1 MRYEITA
8 PDGRRFAITAPEGAT
23 QEQVLAYAQQQI
35 GGNAPPEEDAGRGGG
50 ALPFLNRGI
59 ASVLGMPVDLANLA
73 LKYTGMPVSDRP
85 FGGSA
90 SIESGMSRFGR
101 ATGAQMVPGVD
112 QQPET
117 PAEYIG
123 RGVGESVGMLVPGYG
138 AARLAASSANPLV
151 AGVAQRIAQAPVGS
165 STGRLGQFVA
175 PTSTVAGELASGA
188 GAGAGRFVGEEY
200 NPDSPY
206 GGMIG
211 ELVGGVSPGL
221 AGMLLR
227 YGPTGLVTRAVG
239 RAREVQADPTRAP
252 GRLQSLTADPEAAA
266 VAAETPTIADLTP
279 AQRTQEELLLSLERA
294 VAKSDPTI
302 EKSLR
307 DRAEAAQATLLE
319 ETRALGGDP
328 TQTRAF
334 LETRRDELNAA
345 LQARVEQARTRA
357 SERVAALEP
366 ESTTEDASRVV
377 REEFEK
383 AYRAA
388 RKQENTLWNEIPKE
402 VQIDTRPL
410 FVEFDKLVA
419 DTARTQ
425 QQNIP
430 EFARGFLAPNKKGE
444 RLLGDFE
451 IPSELQGFRSEMLDI
466 ARRASDAGQPN
477 QARIAGDLAK
487 ATLKTMNSLGDIGGP
502 YALAR
507 DFSRRLNETFTEGP
521 AGRLVDTRGG
531 SPAIPAEMTLT
542 SLIGAGGVRGGVAEN
557 ALRTATSDPT
567 NIGAGQNEVV
577 QNAIQDYL
585 TRSLRDHAVTAE
597 GRLKPEAAESWMR
610 SNEALLA
617 QYPQLRE
624 TLTNAMEAQTRAQGA
639 KARQIAV
646 SRNLE
651 NPRETAIARF
661 LEGNPNDAVAR
672 IFRADNPVE
681 AATSLRRS
689 AARDSSGAALAGL
702 RGAFVDNVLASSRQ
716 TGPNGEV
723 FRGSTILEMLNGPK
737 QRAVFEAVFSPEE
750 LNRLRQIGTEFTA
763 LERARG
769 DLPDVGGVVVASQN
783 RLINRL
789 AQLGG
794 AALGRKLSQ
803 VTGTGNIQTPAIAS
817 SALNN
822 FVTNLGSDRAER
834 LISRAVTDPDPTLF
848 AALMRDSRTP
858 RQQDEAVRR
867 LQGWLAG
874 PAGRALFEEESADP
888 QQGVGSVQNIYGSV
902 MNPEAS
908 LASTQSLINSPAMR
922 NRIGAIFETPAYA
935 DLFTATLNRE
945 AQLFHRAN
953 QTSRNS
959 SAAIG
964 GFDQSLTRLVTQAVQ
979 NGQLDEARAVRI
991 TEMLASN
998 NPTSVAAAIRA
1009 LENVSNR
1016 RPQ

>member
-8 PDGRRFAITAPEGAT
+8 PDGRRFVITAPEGAT
-23 QEQVLAYAQQQI
+23 QEQVLAYAQQQM

-73 LKYTGMPVSDRP
+73 LKYTGLPVSDRP

-151 AGVAQRIAQAPVGS
+151 AGVGQRIAQAPVGS
-165 STGRLGQFVA
+165 STSRFGQFVA

-239 RAREVQADPTRAP
+239 RAREAQADPTRAP

-266 VAAETPTIADLTP
+266 VAAETPTIANLTP

-294 VAKSDPTI
+294 VAQSDPTI
-302 EKSLR
+302 AQALR

-334 LETRRDELNAA
+334 LETRRDRLNTA
-345 LQARVEQARTRA
+345 LQTRVEQARARA
-357 SERVAALEP
+357 DERIAELEP
-366 ESTTEDASRVV
+366 SSSAEDASRIV
-377 REEFEK
+377 REEFDK
-383 AYRAA
+383 AYDVA
-388 RKQENTLWNEIPKE
+388 RRQENDLWSSIPQDVQVETAPLFERFAALVNKTPVTGQDDIPRYAREFLGYGETKQLDATVTPATLQRLRSRLLEMERLAYREGRRTEGSTIGQIADDVLETMNSIPDMPGPYAVARDFTRRLNQTFRE
-402 VQIDTRPL
+402 GPTRPL
-410 FVEFDKLVA
+410 
-419 DTARTQ
+419 TRTEDSASY
-425 QQNIP
+425 IP
-430 EFARGFLAPNKKGE
+430 E
-444 RLLGDFE
+444 
-451 IPSELQGFRSEMLDI
+451 EL
-466 ARRASDAGQPN
+466 
-477 QARIAGDLAK
+477 
-487 ATLKTMNSLGDIGGP
+487 TL
-502 YALAR
+502 
-507 DFSRRLNETFTEGP
+507 SR
-521 AGRLVDTRGG
+521 
-531 SPAIPAEMTLT
+531 
-542 SLIGAGGVRGGVAEN
+542 LIGQGGVQGGVAES
-557 ALRTATSDPT
+557 ALRAATSDPR

-577 QNAIQDYL
+577 QNAVQDYL
-585 TRSLRDHAVTAE
+585 TRSLRNRAVTAE

-610 SNEALLA
+610 SNEALLE

-624 TLTNAMEAQTRAQGA
+624 TVTNALEAQTRARGA
-639 KARQIAV
+639 EARQIGV

-661 LEGNPNDAVAR
+661 LEGNPNDAVTR

-783 RLINRL
+783 RLINRI

-794 AALGRKLSQ
+794 AAIGRKLSQ

-991 TEMLASN
+991 TEMLTSN

>member
-1 MRYEITA
+1 MAGPWE
-8 PDGRRFAITAPEGAT
+8 RFAAPQPSAETGPWSSFSEPA
-23 QEQVLAYAQQQI
+23 
-35 GGNAPPEEDAGRGGG
+35 EETGRGGG

-90 SIESGMSRFGR
+90 SIESGMSRLGR
-101 ATGAQMVPGVD
+101 ATGAQMVPGVE
-112 QQPET
+112 QEPET
-117 PAEYIG
+117 VGEYIG
-123 RGVGESVGMLVPGYG
+123 RGVGESAGMLIPGYG
-138 AARLAASSANPLV
+138 AARIAASSARPLV
-151 AGVAQRIAQAPVGS
+151 ARVGQTVAQAPVGS

-188 GAGAGRFVGEEY
+188 GAGTGRFVGEEY
-200 NPDSPY
+200 NPENPY
-206 GGMIG
+206 AGMVG

-221 AGMLLR
+221 AAMLLR
-227 YGPTGLVTRAVG
+227 YGPTGLVTRAAG
-239 RAREVQADPTRAP
+239 RAVESRADPTRAP

-266 VAAETPTIADLTP
+266 IAAETPTIADLTP
-279 AQRTQEELLLSLERA
+279 AQRTQEPLLLSLERA
-294 VAKSDPTI
+294 VAQSDPTI

-307 DRAEAAQATLLE
+307 DRAEAAQATLLD

-334 LETRRDELNAA
+334 LETRRDRLNTA
-345 LQARVEQARTRA
+345 LQTRVEQARIQA

-366 ESTTEDASRVV
+366 QSTAEDASRVV

-419 DTARTQ
+419 NTARTQ

-487 ATLKTMNSLGDIGGP
+487 ATLQTMNSLGDIGGP

-521 AGRLVDTRGG
+521 AGRLVDTRDG
-531 SPAIPAEMTLT
+531 SPAIPAEMTLS
-542 SLIGAGGVRGGVAEN
+542 SLIGQGGVRGGVAES
-557 ALRTATSDPT
+557 ALRTAT
-567 NIGAGQNEVV
+567 NENEVV
-577 QNAIQDYL
+577 QNAVQDYL
-585 TRSLRDHAVTAE
+585 TRSLRDRAVTAE
-597 GRLKPEAAESWMR
+597 GRLKPEAAVSWMR
-610 SNEALLA
+610 RNEALLE

-624 TLTNAMEAQTRAQGA
+624 TVTNALEAQTRAQGA
-639 KARQIAV
+639 EARQIGI
-646 SRNLE
+646 SRSLE
-651 NPRETAIARF
+651 RPRETAIARF
-661 LEGNPNDAVAR
+661 LEGNPNDAVTR
-672 IFRADNPVE
+672 IFAADNPVE
-681 AATSLRRS
+681 VATSLRR
-689 AARDSSGAALAGL
+689 AASRDNSGAALAGL
-702 RGAFVDNVLASSRQ
+702 RGAFVDNVLSSARQ

-723 FRGSTILEMLNGPK
+723 FRGSTILEMLNAPER
-737 QRAVFEAVFSPEE
+737 RAVFEAVFSPEE

-769 DLPDVGGVVVASQN
+769 DLPNVGGVVVEPQN

-794 AALGRKLSQ
+794 AAIGRKFSQ
-803 VTGTGNIQTPAIAS
+803 ITGTGNIQTPAIAS

-834 LISRAVTDPDPTLF
+834 LISRAVTDQVLF
-848 AALMRDSRTP
+848 AALMRDTRLP
-858 RQQDEAVRR
+858 KQQDEAVRR

-902 MNPEAS
+902 MNPAAS

-979 NGQLDEARAVRI
+979 NGRLDEARAVRI
-991 TEMLASN
+991 TEMLTSN
-998 NPTSVAAAIRA
+998 NPTNVAAAIRA

-1016 RPQ
+1016 SPEPINLNVTATRLPQ

>member
-23 QEQVLAYAQQQI
+23 QEQVLAYAQQQM
-35 GGNAPPEEDAGRGGG
+35 GGEAPPEEDAGRGGG
-50 ALPFLNRGI
+50 ALPFVNRGI

-73 LKYTGMPVSDRP
+73 LKYTGLPVSDRP

-90 SIESGMSRFGR
+90 SIESGMSRLGR
-101 ATGAQMVPGVD
+101 ATGARMVPGVD

-138 AARLAASSANPLV
+138 AARLATSSANPLV
-151 AGVAQRIAQAPVGS
+151 AGVGQRIAQAPVGS

-175 PTSTVAGELASGA
+175 PASTVAGELASGA

-239 RAREVQADPTRAP
+239 RAREAQADPTRAP

-266 VAAETPTIADLTP
+266 VAAETSSIADLTP
-279 AQRTQEELLLSLERA
+279 AQRTQEQLLLSLERA
-294 VAKSDPTI
+294 VAQSNPTI
-302 EKSLR
+302 AQALR

-319 ETRALGGDP
+319 KTRDLGGDP

-334 LETRRDELNAA
+334 LENRRDELNAA
-345 LQARVEQARTRA
+345 LQARVEQARTQA

-366 ESTTEDASRVV
+366 QSTAEDASRIV

-383 AYRAA
+383 AYKASRT
-388 RKQENTLWNEIPKE
+388 QENNLWNKIPKE
-402 VQIDTRPL
+402 VQIDTTPL
-410 FVEFDKLVA
+410 FAEFDKLVA
-419 DTARTQ
+419 NTARTQ
-425 QQNIP
+425 QHNIP
-430 EFARGFLAPNKKGE
+430 EYARGFLSPNKKGE
-444 RLLGDFE
+444 RLFGNLE

-487 ATLKTMNSLGDIGGP
+487 ATLETMNSLGDIGGP
-502 YALAR
+502 YGLAR

-521 AGRLVDTRGG
+521 VGRLVDTRGG
-531 SPAIPAEMTLT
+531 LPAIPAEMTLT
-542 SLIGAGGVRGGVAEN
+542 SLIGEGGVKGGVAES
-557 ALRTATSDPT
+557 ALRTATNES
-567 NIGAGQNEVV
+567 EVV
-577 QNAIQDYL
+577 QNAVQDYL
-585 TRSLRDHAVTAE
+585 TRSLRNRAVTAE
-597 GRLKPEAAESWMR
+597 GRMKPEAAVSWMR
-610 SNEALLA
+610 SNEALLE

-624 TLTNAMEAQTRAQGA
+624 TITNALEAQTRARGA
-639 KARQIAV
+639 EARQIGV
-646 SRNLE
+646 SSNLE

-661 LEGNPNDAVAR
+661 LEGNPDDAVTR

-702 RGAFVDNVLASSRQ
+702 RGAFVNNILARSRSV
-716 TGPNGEV
+716 TPNGEV
-723 FRGSTILEMLNGPK
+723 FSGSTILDVLNGPK
-737 QRAVFEAVFSPEE
+737 QRAVFEAVFSPQE
-750 LNRLRQIGTEFTA
+750 LSRLRQIGTEFTA

-769 DLPDVGGVVVASQN
+769 DLPDIGGVVVESQN
-783 RLINRL
+783 KLINRL
-789 AQLGG
+789 AQLIG
-794 AALGRKLSQ
+794 AGLGRKLSQ

-834 LISRAVTDPDPTLF
+834 LISLAVTDRVLF
-848 AALMRDSRTP
+848 AALMRDARLP
-858 RQQDEAVRR
+858 GQQDDAVRR

-902 MNPEAS
+902 MNPAAN
-908 LASTQSLINSPAMR
+908 LANTRSLINSPAMR
-922 NRIGAIFETPAYA
+922 NRVGAIFETPAYA

-945 AQLFHRAN
+945 AELFHRAN
-953 QTSRNS
+953 QASRGAS
-959 SAAIG
+959 TAIG
-964 GFDQSLTRLVTQAVQ
+964 GFDQSLTKLVTQAIQ
-979 NGQLDEARAVRI
+979 NGQLDEARAARI

-1016 RPQ
+1016 RLQ